1 MSGQVFPVPNH
12 VETAAFKTAL
22 RAVVGSVSIVASG
35 QGTDR
40 RGLTVTAA
48 VSLCADPPM
57 VLACI
62 NRGAEAHDVILA
74 TGAFSWNVLSADQVQ
89 LAERF
94 AAMDGSKG
102 AARFAA
108 DEWDER
114 VTGVPVLRQSVCSFD
129 CRLQDSVEAATHTI
143 MIGVVVGQIHNKDKV
158 PLIYSLGKFGRMEY
172 FDSDR

>member
-1 MSGQVFPVPNH
+1 MSGQDFAVPEH
-12 VETAAFKTAL
+12 VETAAFKNAL

-35 QGTDR
+35 QGADR

-48 VSLCADPPM
+48 VSLCVDPPM

-62 NRGAEAHDVILA
+62 NRSAEAHDIILRI
-74 TGAFSWNVLSADQVQ
+74 GAFSWNVLSTDQAQ

-102 AARFAA
+102 ASRFSPA
-108 DEWDER
+108 DWDER

-129 CRLQDSVEAATHTI
+129 CRLQNSVEVATHTI
-143 MIGVVVGQIHNKDKV
+143 MIGAVVGQTHNHDKI
-158 PLIYSLGKFGRMEY
+158 PLIYSSGRFGRMEY
-172 FDSDR
+172 FEFDK